1 MSTTVLHTAVAAT
14 ALAAAVLTAPSAVA
28 AHEPEIQASK
38 KADAKTKFFVQA
50 NPQAVAAAATVCGTG
65 FDQVS
70 RVVPLPE
77 GTDPRER
84 LATLFTYIN
93 SSGKGCAILD
103 NNVGSARY
111 MYLKVCDIN
120 GTHCDTDSGTFSQ
133 YAGPVYVPSV
143 ACAPV
148 TAKMGKTSSDLFI
161 NYKNEYVFPCN

>member
-1 MSTTVLHTAVAAT
+1 MTVAAA
-14 ALAAAVLTAPSAVA
+14 ALAATVLTAPSAVA
-28 AHEPEIQASK
+28 AHGPEFQTSK
-38 KADAKTKFFVQA
+38 KADAQTKSFVQA
-50 NPQAVAAAATVCGTG
+50 NPQAVAAAATVCGSG

-70 RVVPLPE
+70 KVVPLPE

-84 LATLFTYIN
+84 LATLFSYIN
-93 SSGKGCAILD
+93 DSGKGCAILD

-120 GTHCDTDSGTFSQ
+120 GRNCDTDSGTFSQ

-148 TAKMGKTSSDLFI
+148 TAKMGKSSSDLSI
-161 NYKNEYVFPCN
+161 SYKSEYVFPCN